1 MKKIVFQA
9 LILVS
14 LFSLMSCSQNY
25 TSVKSEDLKVSNQ
38 EPETIAKEAHRYGGW
53 YCPDNLGGFP
63 AVDIAN
69 WHTVPVVNGRMPTKE
84 ETQNGTSLIFVDRD
98 KYPHA
103 KPLDLTMPKLASI
116 YNRNTRRDEL
126 IIVIQAVNV
135 DNDSIVGFRYLNGGN
150 GSARLD
156 EIQIIADDEVDI
168 KLGSRFVTHSI
179 EINAS
184 EDAIWDIMT
193 KPEHVRDLEPVF
205 NQDNVLSK
213 YWRSTSNINYHYTN
227 SGSLTS
233 DFADQLFGNYY
244 VQNTYDRLAYTE
256 KFFVSEDQESKTS
269 ELIIVCGPFGDDYD
283 TQKDVLMNWAQKV
296 KELSEKG

>member
-1 MKKIVFQA
+1 MNKIVFQA

-14 LFSLMSCSQNY
+14 LFSLISCSQNY
-25 TSVKSEDLKVSNQ
+25 NSVKSEDLKVSNQ
-38 EPETIAKEAHRYGGW
+38 ETKTTEKEAHRYGGW

-84 ETQNGTSLIFVDRD
+84 ETQNGTSLIFVDSD
-98 KYPHA
+98 QYPDA

-156 EIQIIADDEVDI
+156 EVQFLTDEDVDI
-168 KLGSRFVTHSI
+168 KPNSRFVAHSI
-179 EINAS
+179 RIKAS

-193 KPEHVRDLEPVF
+193 QSEHVQDLEPVF
-205 NQDNVLSK
+205 NQDNSLTK
-213 YWRSTSNINYHYTN
+213 YWRSNSNINYHYAN
-227 SGSLTS
+227 SGMLTS
-233 DFADQLFGNYY
+233 DFADKIFGNYY
-244 VQNTYDRLAYTE
+244 VQNDYNRLGYTE
-256 KFFVSEDQESKTS
+256 KFLISEDPQSKTS
-269 ELIIVCGPFGDDYD
+269 ELILVCGPFGDDFD
-283 TQKDVLMNWAQKV
+283 RQKDALLHWAQKV